1 MLPKF
6 NPIIDRKTDPKD
18 INAVVLYEGRKRLNE
33 IDLAPKRIEEKKK
46 ADSIRRR
53 LEKYNMVPISSLNHR
68 HDYFYYKGISKE
80 AIMRSSDMMDSVRK
94 YGQ

>member
-33 IDLAPKRIEEKKK
+33 IDLAPKRIEEK
-46 ADSIRRR
+46 
-53 LEKYNMVPISSLNHR
+53 
-68 HDYFYYKGISKE
+68 
-80 AIMRSSDMMDSVRK
+80 RK
-94 YGQ
+94 RIL